1 MSTSKK
7 VTTSG
12 SVNVTPSPTQS
23 NSELKSRV
31 ESLEAKV
38 DALIAALKETP
49 GVKSRVSGL

>member
-7 VTTSG
+7 VTTSE
-12 SVNVTPSPTQS
+12 SVNVTPTPNQS
-23 NSELKSRV
+23 NTELKARV

>member
-7 VTTSG
+7 VTTLG
-12 SVNVTPSPTQS
+12 SVKVTPTPTQP
-23 NSELKSRV
+23 NSELKERV

-49 GVKSRVSGL
+49 GVKSRISGL